1 MVARRIDL
9 ELVRVLACLG
19 IVYFHSGVLAG
30 VSSNLAYSGLAYFI
44 LITIFF
50 VDRNK
55 TAFSAAKAVARK
67 VWPSF
72 VFWSAVYIVLGV
84 VIARKDLQSY
94 LSLTTLVTGGS
105 IHLWYLPFIVLA
117 VAAAT
122 AAARLMQPR
131 VLFVVTVVGY
141 FGWLVSSIVWRDW
154 IKGYPLPLPQYFHGA
169 GAVLLAL
176 WLMSGA
182 GLVRYLC
189 LFASLVLC
197 LLVTIEGEPGVG
209 VVYSV
214 MTLMGLL
221 VVRKRD
227 LMSELTQLRPTV
239 IALSSLTFGIYL
251 VHPLFL
257 SVASR
262 LGLGDMSLMPFV
274 AFVGSAV
281 FVQVFLLLMPIATHR
296 LVKA

>member
-1 MVARRIDL
+1 MIARRIDL

-19 IVYFHSGVLAG
+19 IVYFHSGVLAD
-30 VSSNLAYSGLAYFI
+30 VSRNLAYSGLAYFI
-44 LITIFF
+44 LITVFF
-50 VDRNK
+50 VNRNK
-55 TAFSAAKAVARK
+55 TVFSATKAVARK
-67 VWPSF
+67 VLPSF
-72 VFWSAVYIVLGV
+72 VFWSAVYVVLGV

-94 LSLTTLVTGGS
+94 LSLTTIFTGGS

-122 AAARLMQPR
+122 AATRLVKPK

-141 FGWLVSSIVWRDW
+141 FGWLTSSIIWRDW
-154 IKGYPLPLPQYFHGA
+154 IKGYPLPLPQYFHAA

-176 WLMSGA
+176 LLMSGA

-189 LFASLVLC
+189 VFASLVLC
-197 LLVTIEGEPGVG
+197 TLVTIEGEPGVG

-262 LGLGDMSLMPFV
+262 LGLGEMSLMPFI

-281 FVQVFLLLMPIATHR
+281 FVKLFLLLMPFSMHR